1 MKKNL
6 SKAHFFVCL
15 IIFSG
20 IFTAKAQG
28 PFRADNSDNKKA
40 TWSATLQP
48 PKVFIENKG
57 QFKVPAISEMQSPVH
72 FAYDD
77 GSTKILFTPKGLVY
91 YFSEKRKVKEKEAEE
106 IERERKEKVKSVEEY
121 MEKEREERAITYK
134 RDLVSAEWEG
144 ANQDVEIISEGQAPD
159 YFSYVFYEGGVEKN
173 VNYIYGYKK
182 IIYKNLYPNI
192 DVEYTFHPSDGI
204 KYALILHPGADPSQ
218 VKLKYSDK
226 VKITDNGDVYVSTL
240 FGSIVDHA
248 PLSFYENNRSSVINS
263 RFVKD
268 GKTISFQLD
277 NYDNSKTVVID
288 PWTQTPAINNSKG
301 VWECERDGAGNAYII
316 AGDSP
321 MKLLKYNAAGALQWT
336 YVTPYDTATGWLGT
350 LATDL
355 AGNSYVTMGS
365 TAQINKVNNA
375 GSSLYN
381 VTGGS
386 MDEYW
391 DITFNCDQTKLIV
404 GGTRLNAFPT
414 VLGYGTIFDINTG
427 TGAVTA
433 TKNVGY
439 TSPGPFGIN
448 NPDEVRAITSSHN
461 AKYYYMTLDS
471 LGSFDQNF
479 SACPTATTLF
489 KINSTYALGYKCED
503 WRPKGNSG
511 IAAMKANKNFLY
523 TQNGTT
529 VHKRSLGSGAIL
541 ASAAIPGGVSTA
553 SMGSNQPGNSGI
565 DLDSCGNVYVGSSNA
580 VIKYDANLNQ
590 LSSSAVPFKV
600 YDVAVSTGGN
610 VIVCG
615 ATGVA
620 STVTR
625 TGYVESFAMGA
636 CDPSV
641 LQCCDATICPAG
653 PFCNTAPSVTLT
665 PVTPGGTWSGA
676 GMSAGG
682 VFNPATAGPGV
693 HEIVYTLACGK
704 DSIAITVNACASLT
718 VCVNGSTLNVSG
730 GTPSYTWSVY
740 NSGGSTPITTQAQ
753 CTACNSSYTW
763 FGGQCLNGFTP
774 VTTCSTSPSW
784 QQVGTGASI
793 TTPTTTPIK
802 VVDNAGNSYTITTI
816 GSLPSCTT
824 TCATPTVTIVSSQSV
839 TCFGAS
845 TGSATVNATPAGT
858 YTYTWQTG
866 NLNGAAQTG
875 LAAGVYTV
883 TASAGACSGTVSVN
897 ITQPSAPLSGSITA
911 NTPASCGANNGI
923 LTVTPAGGTPAYTY
937 TWAPTAGNS
946 STLSNL
952 AGGTYTVTIKDANNC
967 STTVTA
973 TVATTSTPTLTV
985 NSATVCAGTSTT
997 LTVNGATT
1005 YSWAPATGLS
1015 STTNATVTATPTVT
1029 TIYTVTGTAGTCSST
1044 ATSTVTVNAVP
1055 TATATGTALVCTGQP
1070 INLGVTTTATTFS
1083 WSGPNT
1089 FTSNV
1094 QNPTIVASTAANS
1107 GVYTVT
1113 VTANGCTAV
1122 STISVTVTNST
1133 SVTITPAG
1141 PYCSGNLPT
1150 NLSASVAGG
1159 TWSGTGITNATNGTF
1174 DPAVAGPGTYTIT
1187 YTIGGSCGSSDSTV
1201 ITVNPGP
1208 TATAGASTTLA
1219 CVGQTINLDVITT
1232 ATTYTWSGPGGFNSN
1247 AQNPVIASAALTGSG
1262 IYTVTVTAGGCTGTD
1277 TINITVVSSPTVTV
1291 NSATM
1296 CAGTSSTLTAVGAT
1310 TYTWSPAI
1318 GLSST
1323 SGNTVTA
1330 TPATTTIYTVTGSVG
1345 GCISNPATSTV
1356 TVNPSP
1362 TITVNNS
1369 TSICT
1374 NTSVTLTVSGA
1385 STYNWSPAT
1394 GLNTATGAIVI
1405 ATPAASTT
1413 YTITGTDVNGCIGT
1427 ATVTVQN
1434 SPSITSTVTTNS
1446 VTCNGLGNGN
1456 ATVVAAGGTGPFT
1469 YAWSPVGGTNATTGN
1484 ISAGNYT
1491 CTITDSIGCISS
1503 ATVAVLQPPTLSVT
1517 VASGVICVGQ
1527 SYTLDAIPAGGTS
1540 PYTYNWNGGASTTNP
1555 YVVSPAV
1562 ATSYTVVVID
1572 ANGCVVTDNSIVIGV
1587 RPPLQVTAGDLYICS
1602 GNSGTLTA
1610 VGSGGD
1616 GTYTYHWMPG
1626 NLNGSSVS
1634 VSPAA
1639 TTIYTVTI
1647 SDGCTSAS
1655 ATDTA
1660 LVNVTPP
1667 PVIPLP
1673 IPASGCAPVC
1683 VNFTNPTG
1691 LVNWMW
1697 DFGDGTTSNGINPR
1711 HCYTTAG
1718 SFNVSISYTSTIGCA
1733 STVTSAGLVTVYP
1746 VPQALFAATPNPTD
1760 IINPQV
1766 IFYNQSVNSNSW
1778 QWTFGDGSSS
1788 TGYSPSHTYA
1798 APGSYPVVLIAQS
1811 AQGCSDTI
1819 REIVIVN
1826 DIFTFYA
1833 PNAFSPNEDVMNE
1846 IFLPTG
1852 EGWDNSTFNMWIYDR
1867 WGNLIF
1873 KTQDLLKGWDG
1884 RIHSK
1889 GDVVQ
1894 EDTYVWKVQLNDIFG
1909 KQHSY
1914 TGVVSVVK

>member
-1 MKKNL
+1 MKRNL
-6 SKAHFFVCL
+6 SKAYFFVCL
-15 IIFSG
+15 IILSG
-20 IFTAKAQG
+20 IFSAKAQG
-28 PFRADNSDNKKA
+28 PLRTDNPDNKKP
-40 TWSATLQP
+40 TWSATLQS

-57 QFKVPAISEMQSPVH
+57 QFKVPAKSEIQSPVH

-77 GSTKILFTPKGLVY
+77 GSTKILFTSKGLVY
-91 YFSEKRKVKEKEAEE
+91 YFSEKRQVKEKDAEE

-121 MEKEREERAITYK
+121 IEKEREERAITYK

-144 ANQDVEIISEGQAPD
+144 ANQNVEIISEGQTSD
-159 YFSYVFYEGGVEKN
+159 YFSYVFYEDGVEKN
-173 VNYIYGYKK
+173 VNYINGFKK
-182 IIYKNLYPNI
+182 ITYKNLYPNI
-192 DVEYTFHPSDGI
+192 DVEYTFHPDDGI

-226 VKITDNGDVYVSTL
+226 VKITDNGDVYISTR

-248 PLSFYENNRSSVINS
+248 PLSFYENNKSSVINS

-277 NYDNSKTVVID
+277 NYDKSQTVVID

-301 VWECERDGAGNAYII
+301 VWECERDGAGNVYII

-321 MKLLKYNAAGALQWT
+321 MKLLKYNAAGTLQWT

-381 VTGGS
+381 VSGGS
-386 MDEYW
+386 QDEYW

-427 TGAVTA
+427 TGAVMA

-471 LGSFDQNF
+471 LGSIDQNF

-489 KINSTYALGYKCED
+489 KINNSYSLGYKCED

-541 ASAAIPGGVSTA
+541 ASAPIPGGVSTA

-620 STVTR
+620 STVSR

-636 CDPSV
+636 CDPNV

-676 GMSAGG
+676 GVSAGG
-682 VFNPATAGPGV
+682 VFNPATAGSGT
-693 HEIVYTLACGK
+693 HTIIYTLACGK
-704 DSIAITVNACASLT
+704 DSIMITVNPCATLS
-718 VCVNGSTLNVSG
+718 VCQSGGNITASG
-730 GTPSYTWSVY
+730 GTPGYKWQTQTTYT
-740 NSGGSTPITTQAQ
+740 NCSGCPGGNCLPPI
-753 CTACNSSYTW
+753 CN
-763 FGGQCLNGFTP
+763 GV
-774 VTTCSTSPSW
+774 VTTSLTIIANNTTSIAAPATYPLIITDA
-784 QQVGTGASI
+784 VGNTYTVTSLASV
-793 TTPTTTPIK
+793 P
-802 VVDNAGNSYTITTI
+802 N
-816 GSLPSCTT
+816 CTT
-824 TCATPTVTIVSSQSV
+824 TCTTPTVTVASTQSV
-839 TCFGAS
+839 TCYGAS
-845 TGSATVNATPAGT
+845 TGSASVNATPAGT
-858 YTYTWQTG
+858 YTYTWQPG
-866 NLNGAAQTG
+866 NLSGTSQSG

-883 TASAGACSGTVSVN
+883 TTTAGVGCTTTTTIN
-897 ITQPSAPLSGSITA
+897 IAQPSAPLTGSITA

-923 LTVTPAGGTPAYTY
+923 LTVTPTGGTSGYTY
-937 TWAPTAGNS
+937 TWTPTAGNS

-985 NSATVCAGTSTT
+985 NSATVCAGTAAT
-997 LTVNGATT
+997 LTVSGATT
-1005 YSWAPATGLS
+1005 YSWSPSTGLS
-1015 STTNATVTATPTVT
+1015 STTNATVTATPTAT

-1094 QNPTIVASTAANS
+1094 QNPTIAASTAANT

-1133 SVTITPAG
+1133 SVTVTPAG

-1159 TWSGTGITNATNGTF
+1159 TWSGTGITNTASGTF

-1208 TATAGASTTLA
+1208 TAAAGANTTLA

-1232 ATTYTWSGPGGFNSN
+1232 ATTYTWSGPGGYNSN
-1247 AQNPVIASAALTGSG
+1247 TQNPVIASAALTNSG
-1262 IYTVTVTAGGCTGTD
+1262 IYTVQVTAGGCTGTD

-1296 CAGTSSTLTAVGAT
+1296 CAGTSVTLTAVGAT
-1310 TYTWSPAI
+1310 TYTWSPAT

-1330 TPATTTIYTVTGSVG
+1330 TPAATTVYTVTGSVG
-1345 GCISNPATSTV
+1345 TCTSNPATSTV
-1356 TVNPSP
+1356 TVNPTP

-1369 TSICT
+1369 SSICT

-1394 GLNTATGAIVI
+1394 GLNTAMGAVVI

-1456 ATVVAAGGTGPFT
+1456 ASVVAAGGTGPFT
-1469 YAWSPVGGTNATTGN
+1469 YSWSPVGGTNATTGN

-1491 CTITDSIGCISS
+1491 CTITDSVGCI
-1503 ATVAVLQPPTLSVT
+1503 ATTTAAVAQPPTLSVS
-1517 VASGVICVGQ
+1517 VASGVVCVGQ
-1527 SYTLDAIPAGGTS
+1527 SYTLDAIPAGGTA
-1540 PYTYNWNGGASTTNP
+1540 PYTYNWNSGASTTNP

-1647 SDGCTSAS
+1647 SDGCTTTS

-1746 VPQALFAATPNPTD
+1746 VPQALFTASPNPTD
-1760 IINPQV
+1760 ILDPQ
-1766 IFYNQSVNSNSW
+1766 ITFYNQSVNSNSW
-1778 QWTFGDGSSS
+1778 IWTFGDGTGS
-1788 TGYSPSHTYA
+1788 TGHSPTHTYTE
-1798 APGSYPVVLIAQS
+1798 PGSYPVVLIAQT

-1819 REIVIVN
+1819 RETVLVN
-1826 DIFTFYA
+1826 DIYTFYA

-1846 IFLPTG
+1846 QFLPTG
-1852 EGWDNSTFNMWIYDR
+1852 EGWNNSTFNMWIYDR

-1873 KTQDLLKGWDG
+1873 KTENLLKGWDG
-1884 RIHSK
+1884 RVRGK
-1889 GDVVQ
+1889 GDIVQ
-1894 EDTYVWKVQLNDIFG
+1894 EDTYVWKVQLTDIFG
-1909 KQHSY
+1909 KVHSY